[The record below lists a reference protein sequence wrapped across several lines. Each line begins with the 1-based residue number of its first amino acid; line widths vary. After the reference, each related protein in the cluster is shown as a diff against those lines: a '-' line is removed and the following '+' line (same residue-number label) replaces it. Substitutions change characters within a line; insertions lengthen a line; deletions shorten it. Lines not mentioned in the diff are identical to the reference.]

1 MAPDRVL
8 HIIKRLD
15 VTGGAERI
23 VAELART
30 QAAHDVL
37 IYGGRDSFY
46 DLGDTTIYRAQGP
59 IMAIWYA
66 FRLRSQYN
74 TFHLHLFPTIYFALF
89 FGRHAII
96 HEHNTH
102 NKRRDIS
109 LFRPLE
115 WVIYRRARAIIAI
128 SAATKSKLVDW
139 IGRAYAIHVIPNFVA
154 NLAQGNSTNESTEK
168 SHDSHYVLAMV
179 ASFTDQK
186 RQDLV
191 IKALVDLPPYI
202 SIIFAGEG
210 PRLPE
215 CQALADALG
224 VSDRIT
230 FAGAVKNI
238 ADVYQG
244 ADLCLLVS
252 HWEGFGLVVLEAASF
267 GVPTVVSDVEGLRE
281 VCPDNRFI
289 LPKAT
294 HTGLA
299 EKILEVLQLALSS
312 EVRATFKAHAKSFDI
327 AHYVS
332 HLNAVYAK

>member
-1 MAPDRVL
+1 MASDRTL

-23 VAELART
+23 VTELART

-37 IYGGRDSFY
+37 VYGGGASFY
-46 DLGDTTIYRAQGP
+46 DLGDTTLYRAQGP

-66 FRLRSQYN
+66 FRLRSKYR

-89 FGRHAII
+89 FGRQAII

-102 NKRRDIS
+102 NKRRDIV

-128 SAATKSKLVDW
+128 SPATKSKLVNW
-139 IGRAYAIHVIPNFVA
+139 IGRASAIQVIPNFVA
-154 NLAQGNSTNESTEK
+154 NLPRGNAIDELTEK
-168 SHDSHYVLAMV
+168 PHHSRYVLAMV

-186 RQDLV
+186 RQELA
-191 IKALVDLPPYI
+191 IKALVDLPPDI
-202 SIIFAGEG
+202 SLIFAGEG

-215 CQALADALG
+215 CRALADALG
-224 VSDRIT
+224 VNDRIT

-238 ADVYQG
+238 ADVYQA

-289 LPKAT
+289 LARAT
-294 HTGLA
+294 PSGLA
-299 EKILEVLQLALSS
+299 EKILEVLPLARSS
-312 EVRATFKAHAKSFDI
+312 PVRATFKAHAKSSDI
-327 AHYVS
+327 VHFIS
-332 HLNAVYAK
+332 RLNAVYAK